1 MCAPFT
7 VYMHTDACTH
17 VYTAYVFSNRQEC
30 KHTHGYM
37 YVYHTAQC
45 TRTQTYM
52 QHSCTHRET
61 HVWRM
66 HTHTHAHT
74 GVWLPSIPRSVLAIT
89 NRALSRILTSSCSI
103 QALPLSFCAPR
114 SRHCAGRT
122 WLSALDSVNS
132 EGQSDQEPKWLHEK
146 GAMGQPLG
154 VHWQVQVGRTRQEP
168 RTVMPGPTS
177 VSPLPPQAAG
187 VAGTHSH
194 HFAPPQANG
203 YRGGQMWPC
212 GMQRQA
218 PLGPRCLRREATADS
233 PSGQSSEG
241 GPFPVEHLLGG
252 WGAVRCRL
260 ETQSVCYLVLS
271 TWASW
276 ACRCGARPCLFLSRG
291 SFPSLTDGR
300 DATTAPWGH
309 VGPWACG
316 RCTAPSPA
324 PELDHP

>member
-1 MCAPFT
+1 MCATFT

-194 HFAPPQANG
+194 HF
-203 YRGGQMWPC
+203 
-212 GMQRQA
+212 
-218 PLGPRCLRREATADS
+218 S
-233 PSGQSSEG
+233 P
-241 GPFPVEHLLGG
+241 
-252 WGAVRCRL
+252 
-260 ETQSVCYLVLS
+260 
-271 TWASW
+271 
-276 ACRCGARPCLFLSRG
+276 
-291 SFPSLTDGR
+291 
-300 DATTAPWGH
+300 TTG
-309 VGPWACG
+309 
-316 RCTAPSPA
+316 
-324 PELDHP
+324 